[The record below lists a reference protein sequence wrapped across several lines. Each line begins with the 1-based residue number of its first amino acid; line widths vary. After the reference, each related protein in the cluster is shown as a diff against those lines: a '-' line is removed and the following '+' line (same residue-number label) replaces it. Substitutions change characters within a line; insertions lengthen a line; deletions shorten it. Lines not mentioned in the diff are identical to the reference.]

1 MPINLNGEVV
11 SFDAAYISV
20 TDRAVQFADTIFEDV
35 KIYKNRILF
44 WEKHYFS
51 LMAAMRIMRMPIPMK
66 FNMEFLENEIL
77 KISEVHK
84 DKAHLVRLMM
94 NREKGLENEETQVR
108 YTVIPLAKQALYY
121 PFPQTDFEVDIYKD
135 FYLNA
140 SLLSGIKTTAQ
151 PIRLLAKI
159 FADENDYDDCLL
171 VNDKKNVADLAEGSL
186 FLVFGNTLK
195 TPPLTEGARDEVLR
209 NFLIEKIKKSAGYRL
224 EEVALSP
231 FELQHADEM
240 FSVHLNYGIRP
251 VTKYR
256 KKKYKTDAS
265 RFWLEV
271 LNETL
276 SEMTKI

>member
-1 MPINLNGEVV
+1 MLINLNGEVV
-11 SFDAAYISV
+11 SSDSAHISV
-20 TDRAVQFADTIFEDV
+20 THRAVQLADAVFEDV

-51 LMAAMRIMRMPIPMK
+51 LMTAMRIMRMPIPMN
-66 FNMEFLENEIL
+66 FNMDFLENEIL
-77 KISEVHK
+77 KIHPKTYSE
-84 DKAHLVRLMM
+84 AHLARLMISRENG
-94 NREKGLENEETQVR
+94 NRTAETKID
-108 YTVIPLAKQALYY
+108 YAVIPRIEQALLYS
-121 PFPQTDFEVDIYKD
+121 FDETDYEVDIYKD

-151 PIRLLAKI
+151 PARLLAKV
-159 FADENDYDDCLL
+159 FARENDYADCLL
-171 VNDKKNVADLAEGSL
+171 INDKKNVVDLAEGSL
-186 FLVFGNTLK
+186 FLVFGDTIK

-209 NFLIEKIKKSAGYRL
+209 NILIEKIKKSAVYRL
-224 EEVALSP
+224 EEVSLSP

-240 FSVHLNYGIRP
+240 FSVHLSYGIRS

-256 KKKYKTDAS
+256 KKIYTTVTA

-276 SEMTKI
+276 KELS

>member
-1 MPINLNGEVV
+1 MLINLNGEAV
-11 SFDAAYISV
+11 SKESAYISV
-20 TDRAVQFADTIFEDV
+20 NHRAVQLADAVFEDV

-51 LMAAMRIMRMPIPMK
+51 LMTAMRIMRMPIPMH
-66 FNMEFLENEIL
+66 FNMDFLENEIL
-77 KISEVHK
+77 KIHPNANSQ
-84 DKAHLVRLMM
+84 AHMARLIISRK
-94 NREKGLENEETQVR
+94 NENPSDEIQID
-108 YTVIPLAKQALYY
+108 YAVIPLSEQELLYSFNEADY
-121 PFPQTDFEVDIYKD
+121 EVDIYKD
-135 FYLNA
+135 FYINA

-151 PIRLLAKI
+151 PVRLLAKV
-159 FADENDYDDCLL
+159 FARENDYADCLL
-171 VNDKKNVADLAEGSL
+171 INDKKNVVDLAEGGL
-186 FLVFGNTLK
+186 FLVFGDTLK

-209 NFLIEKIKKSAGYRL
+209 NVLIEKIKKSAHYKL

-240 FSVHLNYGIRP
+240 FSVHLSYGIRS

-256 KKKYKTDAS
+256 KKIYATETA

-276 SEMTKI
+276 SELS